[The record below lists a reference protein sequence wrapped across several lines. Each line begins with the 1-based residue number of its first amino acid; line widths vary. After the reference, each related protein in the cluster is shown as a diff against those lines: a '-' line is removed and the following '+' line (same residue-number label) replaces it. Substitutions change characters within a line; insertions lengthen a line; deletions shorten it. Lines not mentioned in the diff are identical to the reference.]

1 MNEAVRDKLTS
12 LAAQYEE
19 LGEALGRP
27 EVLSDPRRMRELAK
41 ARARLEAVVQL
52 FVEYQRV
59 EGDLAEGEQ
68 LLAEAHDPELA
79 EEVARLRR
87 RGDEMLA
94 ALEEELAPRGPDDDR
109 DAILEIRAGTGG
121 EEAALFAGDLLRMYL
136 RYAERV
142 GWKTEILSETP
153 GDIGGHKEVV
163 LAVKGKRAYGQL
175 KHESGVHRVQR
186 VPVTE
191 SAGRIHTSAATVA
204 VLPEVEDVEVEL
216 DPTDLDFET
225 FRAAGAG
232 GQHVQKN
239 ETAVRVTHR
248 PSGLVVACQDERS
261 QLQNREKALRVLRAR
276 LYEIE
281 REKREAEIGQMR
293 RSQVGT
299 GDRSEKIRTY
309 NYPQNRVTDHRL
321 GRSWH
326 NLSTIMEGDI
336 GDIAAALVE
345 QERLA
350 RLGSPGPAAA

>member
-1 MNEAVRDKLTS
+1 MNEAMRDKLTG

-41 ARARLEAVVQL
+41 ARARLEAAVHL
-52 FVEYQRV
+52 FLEYRRV

-79 EEVARLRR
+79 EEVARLRER
-87 RGDEMLA
+87 QDEVLA
-94 ALEEELAPRGPDDDR
+94 ALEEELAPRDPDDDR

-142 GWKTEILSETP
+142 GWKAEILSETP
-153 GDIGGHKEVV
+153 GDMGGHKEVV

-216 DPTDLDFET
+216 DPSDLDFET

-239 ETAVRVTHR
+239 ETAVRITHR

-326 NLSTIMEGDI
+326 NLSTIMDGDI

-350 RLGSPGPAAA
+350 RLGSPGPAAV

>member
-41 ARARLEAVVQL
+41 ARARVEAVVQL

-87 RGDEMLA
+87 RGDEVLA

-326 NLSTIMEGDI
+326 NLSAIMEGDI
-336 GDIAAALVE
+336 GDIAAALGE